1 MKNVA
6 RRIQQIRQEKGIS
19 LAELADR
26 LHFSIDKLAALEN
39 AEIKLTAEDIIEIAT
54 ALEVTEDHLRRGF
67 DHALHNQITHS
78 TIENSSVSTT
88 HHNTEG
94 NTVTNHYYGP
104 THNEEEVDLI
114 KLKTQLDLIE
124 QKLDFLLKCK

>member
-26 LHFSIDKLAALEN
+26 LHFSIEKLVALEN
-39 AEIKLTAEDIIEIAT
+39 AEIKLTPEEIIEIAT
-54 ALEVTEDHLRRGF
+54 ALEVTEDHLRRGL
-67 DHALHNQITHS
+67 DHALHNQINNSTLEHS
-78 TIENSSVSTT
+78 NVSTT

-94 NTVTNHYYGP
+94 DLVTNNYYGSS
-104 THNEEEVDLI
+104 NGIDLPA
-114 KLKTQLDLIE
+114 LKAQLDRIE
-124 QKLDFLLKCK
+124 QKLDFLLECK

>member
-6 RRIQQIRQEKGIS
+6 RRIQQIRQDKGIS

-26 LHFSIDKLAALEN
+26 LHFSVDKLAALEN

-54 ALEVTEDHLRRGF
+54 ALEVTEDHLRRGL
-67 DHALHNQITHS
+67 DHALHNQINHS
-78 TIENSSVSTT
+78 TLDNSNVSTT

-94 NTVTNHYYGP
+94 NSVTNHYYGSS
-104 THNEEEVDLI
+104 HNDEIDLI
-114 KLKTQLDLIE
+114 KLKAQLDRIE